1 MKRGKFIKLTYPIR
15 KSSQL
20 ILKNKLH
27 TVVAVSNHFLEFRL
41 SRFEQSVTPR
51 AYTGSR
57 LRLGILIDPRHTWWK
72 CHYPFSLC
80 PMVIHRSIKLRHG
93 HGCNGQLEKWIKH
106 CLTRNLNIY
115 YLWRN
120 ISYMEEFV
128 IHKKT
133 PTKNSVQTVA
143 CNTPNLFAMW
153 SYFQS
158 F

>member
-57 LRLGILIDPRHTWWK
+57 LRLGILIDPRHT
-72 CHYPFSLC
+72 
-80 PMVIHRSIKLRHG
+80 
-93 HGCNGQLEKWIKH
+93 
-106 CLTRNLNIY
+106 
-115 YLWRN
+115 
-120 ISYMEEFV
+120 
-128 IHKKT
+128 
-133 PTKNSVQTVA
+133 
-143 CNTPNLFAMW
+143 
-153 SYFQS
+153 
-158 F
+158 